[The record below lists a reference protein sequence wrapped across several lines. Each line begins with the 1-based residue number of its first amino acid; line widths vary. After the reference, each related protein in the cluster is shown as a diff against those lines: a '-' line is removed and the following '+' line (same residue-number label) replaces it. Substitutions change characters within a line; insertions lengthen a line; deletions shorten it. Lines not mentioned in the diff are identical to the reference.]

1 MANGQAVFKKMAAN
15 KAGSASKKDLHVG
28 SRRAVLLRLCRMQ
41 ISTMSEFAPVII
53 IELFLVFGGVVLFAW
68 WQFRDLRKE
77 REKRERHQSDQ
88 TNGKQ

>member
-1 MANGQAVFKKMAAN
+1 
-15 KAGSASKKDLHVG
+15 
-28 SRRAVLLRLCRMQ
+28 MQ

>member
-1 MANGQAVFKKMAAN
+1 
-15 KAGSASKKDLHVG
+15 
-28 SRRAVLLRLCRMQ
+28 MQ

-77 REKRERHQSDQ
+77 REKRERHQNDQ

>member
-1 MANGQAVFKKMAAN
+1 
-15 KAGSASKKDLHVG
+15 
-28 SRRAVLLRLCRMQ
+28 MQ

-77 REKRERHQSDQ
+77 REKRMRLEDKKTGKGEWNRHSVMRR
-88 TNGKQ
+88 